1 MFKSTTLSILATL
14 SLVGGGLVTSALVA
28 LIFHYLW
35 PHSIPTMYP
44 SLVVKGYIPAEVSW
58 LTAFATCEV
67 VTIIRLTL
75 WGK

>member
-1 MFKSTTLSILATL
+1 MFKAATLSILGTVTL
-14 SLVGGGLVTSALVA
+14 LGSGLLTSALIA

-35 PHSIPTMYP
+35 PHSLPVMYP

-67 VTIIRLTL
+67 VAIIRKTL
-75 WGK
+75 WGQ

>member
-1 MFKSTTLSILATL
+1 MFKSATL
-14 SLVGGGLVTSALVA
+14 SLLGTLSLMGGGLFASALFA

-35 PHSIPTMYP
+35 PHSIPLMYP
-44 SLVVKGYIPAEVSW
+44 SLVVNGYIPAEVSW
-58 LTAFATCEV
+58 LTAFATFEV